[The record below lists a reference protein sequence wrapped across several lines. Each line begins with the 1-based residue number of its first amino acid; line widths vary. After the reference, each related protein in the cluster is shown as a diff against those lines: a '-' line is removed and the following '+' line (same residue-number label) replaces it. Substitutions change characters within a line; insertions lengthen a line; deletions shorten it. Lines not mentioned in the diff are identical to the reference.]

1 MEGRGKEHTVQYL
14 PPLFRPLFIAR
25 HELPDTHA
33 LSGTLTVHPDAIKP
47 RNRRINL
54 QSKVIGEKVFADKQ
68 RTKTGEIFMRS
79 KFQAMLL
86 GLLAATA
93 LATSAQAKDVTVT
106 VTAIV
111 EHPALDAA
119 RDGVKD
125 ALAEAGFKEGENLK
139 FVYQSAQGNPATAAQ
154 IARQFVGE
162 APDVIVPISTPS
174 AQAVVSATRDIPVVF
189 TAVSDPVGAQLVKD
203 MAKPGGNVTG
213 LSDMS
218 PVAEH
223 IKLIKEVMPNIKK
236 LGYLYNSG
244 ETNSVSLLAALK
256 EAAAAEGIEIVESA
270 ATKSAEVQGA
280 ARALVGR
287 ADAMY
292 VPTDNTI
299 VSALES
305 AVGVAEESKL
315 PLFTADTDSVKR
327 GALAALGFNYYDV
340 GKQTGAVVVKVLKG
354 EKPGDIPVDI
364 AKGTDLVI
372 NLGAAKKMGVEFPQ
386 AVIDRAT
393 SKID

>member
-1 MEGRGKEHTVQYL
+1 MRFK
-14 PPLFRPLFIAR
+14 FR
-25 HELPDTHA
+25 
-33 LSGTLTVHPDAIKP
+33 S
-47 RNRRINL
+47 
-54 QSKVIGEKVFADKQ
+54 
-68 RTKTGEIFMRS
+68 
-79 KFQAMLL
+79 MLL
-86 GLLAATA
+86 ASLAAA
-93 LATSAQAKDVTVT
+93 AIATTAQAKDVTVA

-125 ALAEAGFKEGENLK
+125 ALAEAGYKEGENLK
-139 FVYQSAQGNPATAAQ
+139 FIYQSAQGNPATAAQ

-162 APDVIVPISTPS
+162 GPDVIVPISTPS
-174 AQAVVSATRDIPVVF
+174 ALAVVSATRDIPVVF

-203 MAKPGGNVTG
+203 LKKPGGNVTG

-218 PVAEH
+218 PVVEH

-292 VPTDNTI
+292 LPTDNTI

-340 GKQTGAVVVKVLKG
+340 GKQTGAIVVKILKG
-354 EKPGDIPVDI
+354 EKPGDIAVDI

>member
-1 MEGRGKEHTVQYL
+1 
-14 PPLFRPLFIAR
+14 
-25 HELPDTHA
+25 
-33 LSGTLTVHPDAIKP
+33 
-47 RNRRINL
+47 
-54 QSKVIGEKVFADKQ
+54 
-68 RTKTGEIFMRS
+68 MRS
-79 KFQAMLL
+79 VFLA
-86 GLLAATA
+86 LLAATA
-93 LATSAQAKDVTVT
+93 IATSAQAKDVTVA

-125 ALAEAGFKEGENLK
+125 ALAEAGYKEGENLK

-162 APDVIVPISTPS
+162 GPDVIVPISTPS
-174 AQAVVSATRDIPVVF
+174 AQAVVSSTRDIPVVF
-189 TAVSDPVGAQLVKD
+189 TAVSDPVGAQLVKN
-203 MAKPGGNVTG
+203 MEKPGGNVTG

-256 EAAAAEGIEIVESA
+256 EAASAEGIEIVESA
-270 ATKSAEVQGA
+270 ATKSAEVKGA
-280 ARALVGR
+280 AQALVGR

-327 GALAALGFNYYDV
+327 GAVAALGFNYYDV
-340 GKQTGAVVVKVLKG
+340 GKQTGAVVARILKG
-354 EKPGDIPVDI
+354 EKPGDISVEI
-364 AKGTDLVI
+364 AKGTDLVL
-372 NLGAAKKMGVEFPQ
+372 NLGAAKKMGIEFPK

-393 SKID
+393 SKDRLIRY

>member
-1 MEGRGKEHTVQYL
+1 M
-14 PPLFRPLFIAR
+14 
-25 HELPDTHA
+25 
-33 LSGTLTVHPDAIKP
+33 
-47 RNRRINL
+47 
-54 QSKVIGEKVFADKQ
+54 FADKQ

-79 KFQAMLL
+79 MLL
-86 GLLAATA
+86 ALLAATA
-93 LATSAQAKDVTVT
+93 IAATAQAKDVTVV

-125 ALAEAGFKEGENLK
+125 ALAEAGYKEGENLK

-203 MAKPGGNVTG
+203 MTKPGGNVTG

-218 PVAEH
+218 PVVEH

-256 EAAAAEGIEIVESA
+256 EAASAEGIEIVESA

-340 GKQTGAVVVKVLKG
+340 GKQTGAVVVKILKG